1 MKRYHILDLY
11 SDSRKVVMA
20 TSYVSPLSE
29 VFSISDELRE
39 INYKGEVIFELV
51 LSNGF
56 SSNRFL
62 RTSFNGEELDIA
74 GIEVLTQIK
83 QNILNEIYTFLSE
96 NPQYI
101 KASSLPEPQKYALL
115 NNVLLQ

>member
-1 MKRYHILDLY
+1 MKRYHIINLD
-11 SDSRKVVMA
+11 SDSRKVVVA

-29 VFSISDELRE
+29 IASISDELRE
-39 INYKGEVIFELV
+39 ISYKGDVIFDLL

-62 RTSFNGEELDIA
+62 RISFNGEILEHS
-74 GIEVLTQIK
+74 GIEILTQMES
-83 QNILNEIYTFLSE
+83 NILNEIYTFLSE
-96 NPQYI
+96 NPHYI

-115 NNVLLQ
+115 NNVLIH